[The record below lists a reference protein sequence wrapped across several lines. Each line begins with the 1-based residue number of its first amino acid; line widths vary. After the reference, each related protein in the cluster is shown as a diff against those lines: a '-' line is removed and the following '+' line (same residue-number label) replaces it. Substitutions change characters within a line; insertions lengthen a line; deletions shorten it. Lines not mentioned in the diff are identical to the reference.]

1 MQWRHAHWTL
11 SPPLAAL
18 AAPSVFGLL
27 EPPLEE
33 SKANQELLGSAGDH
47 SPAAAPLIRCSA
59 NAAVCSEWLSAS
71 RRQLAYR
78 RKEKV
83 AIFKGIKLDRALSII

>member
-1 MQWRHAHWTL
+1 MNCIYIYRLGYSLIYEETSFGPLAFCSSRGSLLACVQWRHAHWTL
-11 SPPLAAL
+11 SPPVAAL

-59 NAAVCSEWLSAS
+59 NAAV
-71 RRQLAYR
+71 
-78 RKEKV
+78 
-83 AIFKGIKLDRALSII
+83 